1 MIDSDLQQEV
11 LAVLV
16 ERFDV
21 DPAGVTAESRLR
33 EDLDLDSIDLFD
45 IMGLIEQ
52 RIGVSVEL
60 SDFMQ
65 AKTFGDFIAVLER
78 VRLTAPV
85 A

>member
-1 MIDSDLQQEV
+1 MDGTLQQEI
-11 LAVLV
+11 LAVLQ

-21 DPAGVTAESRLR
+21 DPASVTNESRLR

-52 RIGVSVEL
+52 RMEVSVEL
-60 SDFMQ
+60 SDFAR
-65 AKTFGDFIAVLER
+65 AKTFGDFIEVLED
-78 VRLTAPV
+78 VRLKAKV

>member
-1 MIDSDLQQEV
+1 MDCDLQQEV
-11 LAVLV
+11 LAVLG

-21 DPAGVTAESRLR
+21 DPAVVTAESRLR

-52 RIGVSVEL
+52 RTGVGVEL

-78 VRLTAPV
+78 VRLKAQV